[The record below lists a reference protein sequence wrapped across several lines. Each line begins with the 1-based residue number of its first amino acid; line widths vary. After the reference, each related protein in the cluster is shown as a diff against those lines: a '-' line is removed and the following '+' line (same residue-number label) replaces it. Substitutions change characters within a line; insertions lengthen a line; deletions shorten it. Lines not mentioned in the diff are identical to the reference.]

1 MKKVRLSDEAVRY
14 IRKEKD
20 YLALL
25 NPRASLA
32 FTAQVGKTLRLLA
45 DYPFAG
51 SAVAPVKGVRRLV
64 SPPYHFDYVIK
75 DDTVFVVSV
84 QHARQGPA
92 ELEKDDDDSYE

>member
-20 YLALL
+20 YLALV

-32 FTAQVGKTLRLLA
+32 FTAQVRKTLRLLA
-45 DYPFAG
+45 EYPFSG

-64 SPPYHFDYVIK
+64 SVPYHFDYFIQGQ
-75 DDTVFVVSV
+75 TVFVVSV
-84 QHARQGPA
+84 LHARQGPA
-92 ELEKDDDDSYE
+92 ELEKDDDDSFE